1 MKLQP
6 VIGLETH
13 VQLKTKSK
21 LFSAS
26 SNDSDNSA
34 PNQNICAIDLGH
46 PGVLP
51 VLNEQAVRFAI
62 LLGLALNGKIAT
74 KSKFDRKHYFYPDLP
89 KAYQISQFDVP
100 VMSDGHLT
108 FDVPGE
114 AAPFT
119 IKLERLHLEE
129 DAAKNIHGEDG
140 KTYVDYN
147 RAGTP
152 LCEIVTQPQFSSAA
166 QAKAYLQELRL
177 LARHLKVSD
186 ANMEKGHLRCDVNIS
201 LREVDENGVP
211 LSAGLSPKTEIK
223 NVNSFKAV
231 ERVIEYEIKRQT
243 KMWEDGNKPMTLTT
257 RGWNDAK
264 QITEEQRVKE
274 EAADYKF
281 FPEPDLPP
289 MDLTEMTDE
298 IRRQIP
304 ELPTA
309 RKNRLQNEYG
319 FKADDVKQ
327 IVDDPELADFAENAL
342 SELGAW
348 LQSMPDITPDQ
359 MDVERKKLTKLFSG
373 WLLSKLGGLLAERKI
388 DIRVMKITPE
398 NFAEFILLLAKG
410 ELTGPNALKVLD
422 EMLNSGGDPSQ
433 IMDEM
438 GAKRVDDSDALQ
450 MIVDEVIESNPDEAE
465 RFRNGDKKLMQFFIG
480 QIMKLSRGNADP
492 AESAKILSQKLK

>member
-1 MKLQP
+1 
-6 VIGLETH
+6 
-13 VQLKTKSK
+13 
-21 LFSAS
+21 
-26 SNDSDNSA
+26 
-34 PNQNICAIDLGH
+34 
-46 PGVLP
+46 
-51 VLNEQAVRFAI
+51 
-62 LLGLALNGKIAT
+62 
-74 KSKFDRKHYFYPDLP
+74 
-89 KAYQISQFDVP
+89 
-100 VMSDGHLT
+100 
-108 FDVPGE
+108 
-114 AAPFT
+114 
-119 IKLERLHLEE
+119 
-129 DAAKNIHGEDG
+129 
-140 KTYVDYN
+140 
-147 RAGTP
+147 
-152 LCEIVTQPQFSSAA
+152 
-166 QAKAYLQELRL
+166 
-177 LARHLKVSD
+177 
-186 ANMEKGHLRCDVNIS
+186 VNIS

-211 LSAGLSPKTEIK
+211 LSASLSPKTEIK

-243 KMWEDGNKPMTLTT
+243 KMWEEGNKPMVLTT

-309 RKNRLQNEYG
+309 RKNRLQTEYG

-359 MDVERKKLTKLFSG
+359 MEVERRKLTKLFSG

-388 DIRVMKITPE
+388 DIQTMKITPE

-433 IMDEM
+433 IMEDI

-480 QIMKLSRGNADP
+480 QIMKASRGNADP
-492 AESAKILSQKLK
+492 AQSAKIISQKLK